1 MHPIH
6 DPGQRPP
13 SNFHWHARDPEPE
26 RFAEAVLTGLALA
39 QKAIPFRFLYDTA
52 GSQLFD
58 RICRQPEYYP
68 TRTETGI
75 LKANA
80 ADMAAMAGPGARL
93 VEFGSGASRK
103 ARFLLDALQAPSGY
117 IPVDISQDALRTSA
131 QQAAGDY
138 PGLPVHAVW
147 ADFARPFPLPL
158 EGQGPAIGFFPGS
171 SIGNFSRP
179 EARHFL
185 SEWRAHLGPEGGMI
199 VGVDLIKPVAELE
212 AAYND
217 RAGVTAAFSLNLLR
231 RINRELGGDFRLS
244 GFRHDARYNPASF
257 AVDIHLVSLDRQEV
271 SIRGHTFLFEAGEQ
285 LHVESSHKYDIGGF
299 QALARAAGFEPRAVW
314 ADPGQRF
321 SVHFLSVATTGARLP
336 EVD

>member
-6 DPGQRPP
+6 DPGPRPP
-13 SNFHWHARDPEPE
+13 GNFHWHARDPEPE
-26 RFAEAVLTGLALA
+26 RFAEAVLAGLAQA

-52 GSQLFD
+52 GSHLFD

-68 TRTETGI
+68 TRTETAI
-75 LKANA
+75 LEANA
-80 ADMAAMAGPGARL
+80 ADMAAMAGPGVRL

-103 ARFLLDALQAPSGY
+103 ARHLLDALETPSGY
-117 IPVDISQDALRTSA
+117 IPVDISEDALRTSA
-131 QQAAGDY
+131 LQAARDY
-138 PGLPVHAVW
+138 PGLPVHAVR

-158 EGQGPAIGFFPGS
+158 EGQGPATGFFPGS

-179 EARHFL
+179 EAHQFL
-185 SEWRAHLGPEGGMI
+185 AGWREFLGPDGAMV

-257 AVDIHLVSLDRQEV
+257 AIDIHLVSLDRQEV
-271 SIRGHTFLFEAGEQ
+271 SIRGRTFLFEAGEQ

-299 QALARAAGFEPRAVW
+299 QALARAAGFTPGAVW
-314 ADPGQRF
+314 VDPGQRF
-321 SVHFLSVATTGARLP
+321 SVHFLSVAGKGAWPP
-336 EVD
+336 EAD